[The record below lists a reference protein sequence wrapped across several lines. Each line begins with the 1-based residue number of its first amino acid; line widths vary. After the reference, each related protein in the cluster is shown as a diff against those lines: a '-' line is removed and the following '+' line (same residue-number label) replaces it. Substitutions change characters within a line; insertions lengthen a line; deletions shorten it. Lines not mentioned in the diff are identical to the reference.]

1 MIHISKGDLSWP
13 VTFFQYLKTTH
24 DSEIMEI
31 INDIVTLAIE
41 CIYAC
46 TNNDMYENAKK
57 IHEAIA
63 KQESEESVNY
73 ELQEELERELICV
86 KILNSYGVSVPF
98 SFINENKENLEAI
111 KSLLIKMSEGLKN
124 R

>member
-1 MIHISKGDLSWP
+1 MIHISKSDLSWP
-13 VTFFQYLKTTH
+13 VKLFQYLKTTH
-24 DSEIMEI
+24 DPDIMEI
-31 INDIVTLAIE
+31 INDNVTLAIE

-46 TNNDMYENAKK
+46 TNNDMYDDAKR
-57 IHEAIA
+57 IHETIA
-63 KQESEESVNY
+63 KQESPESVNF

-86 KILNSYGVSVPF
+86 KILNTYGVSVPF